1 MFTRRDVVIGGA
13 VGALSTAASG
23 TTYAQDESGAA
34 ALRILRGI
42 EPSVEAIA
50 NVVNTNSL
58 AQGYVKSLRDTYT
71 KYLKANNKWPDY
83 CEVGMDV
90 FYDIWDW
97 HVKHG
102 VAPQVSRM
110 LENRIS
116 IDFMYTH
123 LILRYDLSPGH
134 IGIPFD
140 RT

>member
-1 MFTRRDVVIGGA
+1 MFTRRDVMISGA
-13 VGALSTAASG
+13 VGALSTAAVPA
-23 TTYAQDESGAA
+23 YAQDESGQK
-34 ALRILRGI
+34 ALGILKGL
-42 EPSVEAIA
+42 EPGVEAIA
-50 NVVNTNSL
+50 NVVNSNSL
-58 AQGYVKSLRDTYT
+58 AQGYVKQLRETYT
-71 KYLKANNKWPDY
+71 RYLKANNKWPDY

-102 VAPQVSRM
+102 VSPQVSRM

-123 LILRYDLSPGH
+123 LILRYDLTGGH